1 MRKQKE
7 GCARIVIWDE
17 FKIDLAYTME
27 ATYSGFDLGIYKV
40 GFRTVSQMERSSH
53 TSNGMPGLA
62 NTNVH
67 TANHWPQLLSRSPQ
81 IGRSRITHRR
91 DRRSVRGSFRHESC
105 LCTRQTVSFSLVCT
119 SRSSAVLV
127 FV

>member
-40 GFRTVSQMERSSH
+40 GFRTAVYVDRSH
-53 TSNGMPGLA
+53 THEMIFKGLQIQMSTLQIIGHNFCQVLLKLA
-62 NTNVH
+62 DQELRTAEIVVPFEDLFVTNR
-67 TANHWPQLLSRSPQ
+67 AYA
-81 IGRSRITHRR
+81 R
-91 DRRSVRGSFRHESC
+91 DKW
-105 LCTRQTVSFSLVCT
+105 
-119 SRSSAVLV
+119 
-127 FV
+127 